1 MKRLIILVFLFITTA
16 IQAQNIS
23 EKNRYEIISVLT
35 HQQKCWNNGDI
46 DGYMSGYWKSD
57 SLKFITKSGV
67 TTGWEQTLSFYK
79 QHYTSR
85 DLMGILVFDEVSMLQ
100 MNAVT
105 VFVMGRWT
113 LQRTNETVGGRFT
126 QIMKKIGGK
135 WKIIIDHTS

>member
-1 MKRLIILVFLFITTA
+1 MKRLTLLVLLLFTIA
-16 IQAQNIS
+16 VQAQEVS
-23 EKNRYEIISVLT
+23 EKNRYEIVAVLT

-46 DGYMSGYWKSD
+46 DGYMDGYWKSD
-57 SLKFITKSGV
+57 SLKFITKNGV
-67 TTGWEQTLSFYK
+67 TAGWEQTLSSYK

-85 DLMGILVFDEVSMLQ
+85 EMMGTLVFDEVSMLQ
-100 MNAVT
+100 MNTVT

-126 QIMKKIGGK
+126 QLVKKIGGK